1 MMKIETIYHYLL
13 YSALQEKRFSFTQQ
27 ELAKSFDYSLSTISH
42 ALKIPEELGAIKKT
56 SKFFVLQDFKKLL
69 YYWAT
74 VRRFKKDIIYQT
86 YIDAPVVEIEGLVP
100 AGTIYACYSAGRR
113 ILEDAPADYAKVYFY
128 FDKEKV
134 EIVKNRF
141 PEVNNR
147 EANLFVIA
155 KSFDMDKYGL
165 ITTIPQT
172 FVDIW
177 GLSDWYGRDF
187 ILALE
192 EKIDGLL

>member
-13 YSALQEKRFSFTQQ
+13 NSALEDKRYKFTQQ
-27 ELAKSFDYSLSTISH
+27 EIAKSFGYSLSTVNH
-42 ALKIPEELGAIKKT
+42 ALKVPEAIGAIRKT
-56 SKFFVLQDFKKLL
+56 SKFFILGDFKKLL

-86 YIDAPVVEIEGLVP
+86 YVDAPVVEIEGLLP
-100 AGTIYACYSAGRR
+100 KESIYACYSAGRR
-113 ILEDAPADYAKVYFY
+113 ILQEAPADYAKVYFY
-128 FDKEKV
+128 FNIEKI

-141 PEVNNR
+141 LPNDKKEP
-147 EANLFVIA
+147 NLFILL
-155 KSFDMDKYGL
+155 KSFDMNKYGL

-177 GLSDWYGRDF
+177 NLSDWYSKDF
-187 ILALE
+187 TQALE